1 MKNFIMMLKIKEGE
15 PWVMWPNNL
24 VDNFIEFP
32 ANKIFDYDG
41 NFDFKV
47 VFEFETPITK
57 KCSLFSK
64 LPDYVGIDLEEYGF
78 TFIYTDDKKHTEYVY
93 TDFKFE
99 INTKYEFHIK
109 KRENII
115 SVYLNNILVLNE
127 FLKHKLAS
135 DNISHIIFGAG
146 NFPKNNFNL
155 NYFSVI
161 LHSVEITKEKE
172 LISKH
177 DFNLFIHNK
186 SFDLTNNCNFIYKI

>member
-1 MKNFIMMLKIKEGE
+1 MLKIKEGE

-24 VDNFIEFP
+24 VDNFVDFP

-64 LPDYVGIDLEEYGF
+64 LPDYVGVDIEEYGF
-78 TFIYTDDKKHTEYVY
+78 TFIFTDETKHTEYIFTDYKWEPNKVY
-93 TDFKFE
+93 
-99 INTKYEFHIK
+99 NLHIK
-109 KRENII
+109 KRKNVI
-115 SVYLNNILVLNE
+115 SLYINESLIFNE
-127 FLKHKLAS
+127 FLKNKLAS
-135 DNISHIIFGAG
+135 DDISHIIFGAG

-161 LHSVEITKEKE
+161 LHNVEVVKEKE
-172 LISKH
+172 VISKH
-177 DFNLFIHNK
+177 EFETFIHDK